1 MEATL
6 DPSRVSGQK
15 EFLKSTS
22 IKTSTLNSLDKREG
36 SIYFKISTT
45 IYYKE
50 NNKIKITK
58 ISTEEMIN

>member
-15 EFLKSTS
+15 EFLKSIS
-22 IKTSTLNSLDKREG
+22 IKTSTMNSLDKREG
-36 SIYFKISTT
+36 SIKFDISTM

-50 NNKIKITK
+50 SNTKKKTK
-58 ISTEEMIN
+58 IST